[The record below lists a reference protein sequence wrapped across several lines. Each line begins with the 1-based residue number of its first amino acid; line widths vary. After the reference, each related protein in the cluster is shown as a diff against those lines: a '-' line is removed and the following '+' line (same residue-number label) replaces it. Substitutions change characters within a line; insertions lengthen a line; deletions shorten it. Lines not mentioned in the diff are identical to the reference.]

1 MQFSERLDERGGAV
15 SGRALRWA
23 VAAYRGEQQID
34 FPRLWRRA
42 LIGSLAAVLISVA
55 SFGLRGVDL
64 GIEFEGG
71 TSWEVPAPGVSV
83 AEARDALRGTGAA
96 DAKIQ
101 TVGGDTIRVRADIE
115 GPDAVDSVRTALAE
129 LAGVTGNDVSVTT
142 VGPSWGSEIT
152 AKARTAL
159 IAFFAIVAAYIALR
173 LEWKMAVGA
182 LLAVAHD
189 IVLSVGFYSLFQFE
203 ITPAT
208 VIAFLTIMGY
218 SLYDTIVVY
227 DKVREVVGRV
237 SATGRYTYTE
247 MMNLS
252 LNQVLMRSVN
262 TSITSMIPVASML
275 IIGSFVL
282 GAVTLQE
289 FSIALLV
296 GIVVGTYSSLFVAAA
311 VVARMKEREPAY
323 VEIAERIRLRG
334 GGAAGAGA
342 ATRTVAADDAVLG
355 EAAAAKRSAA
365 ARRSGTTTSR
375 PGSSS
380 SRSGSSSTR
389 PGAGPNDRHHPAPS
403 PQEEEEAVGAV
414 ATVTRV
420 LPWRRSARRP
430 AAAEIAPLLD
440 WYSQRHRDGS
450 PDLIVRAFDVA
461 AQAHEGQMRLSGEP
475 YIRHP
480 LAVAGIVARLGL
492 DDVTIA
498 ASLLHDAVEDT
509 DVALA
514 SIEDDFGPEVA
525 RIVDGVTKLDRV
537 HYDTREQ
544 QQAASVRKMIVA
556 IARDLRVLIIKL
568 ADRLHNLRTLAVLPA
583 FKQDYIARETLD
595 V

>member
-1 MQFSERLDERGGAV
+1 MTGWSLGVVG
-15 SGRALRWA
+15 SL
-23 VAAYRGEQQID
+23 YRGEQQID

-42 LIGSLAAVLISVA
+42 LIGSLVAVVVSVA
-55 SFGLRGVDL
+55 SFGVRGIDL

-101 TVGGDTIRVRADIE
+101 TLGGDTIRVRADIE
-115 GPDAVDSVRTALAE
+115 APAAVDSVRTALAD
-129 LAGVTGNDVSVTT
+129 LAGVTTNDVSVTT

-152 AKARTAL
+152 AKARNAL
-159 IAFFAIVAAYIALR
+159 IAFFALIAVYIAVR

-182 LLAVAHD
+182 LVAVVHD
-189 IVLSVGFYSLFQFE
+189 IVVSVGFYSVFQFE

-275 IIGSFVL
+275 VIGSFVL

-289 FSIALLV
+289 FAIALLV

-323 VEIAERIRLRG
+323 VEIAERIRLRSGATAG
-334 GGAAGAGA
+334 GG
-342 ATRTVAADDAVLG
+342 TRTVAADDAVLG
-355 EAAAAKRSAA
+355 ERAAAKRSTT
-365 ARRSGTTTSR
+365 ARKSGT
-375 PGSSS
+375 
-380 SRSGSSSTR
+380 
-389 PGAGPNDRHHPAPS
+389 A
-403 PQEEEEAVGAV
+403 
-414 ATVTRV
+414 
-420 LPWRRSARRP
+420 RSAPASATGAIPPRP
-430 AAAEIAPLLD
+430 
-440 WYSQRHRDGS
+440 
-450 PDLIVRAFDVA
+450 
-461 AQAHEGQMRLSGEP
+461 
-475 YIRHP
+475 
-480 LAVAGIVARLGL
+480 
-492 DDVTIA
+492 
-498 ASLLHDAVEDT
+498 
-509 DVALA
+509 
-514 SIEDDFGPEVA
+514 
-525 RIVDGVTKLDRV
+525 
-537 HYDTREQ
+537 
-544 QQAASVRKMIVA
+544 RKKKK
-556 IARDLRVLIIKL
+556 R
-568 ADRLHNLRTLAVLPA
+568 
-583 FKQDYIARETLD
+583 
-595 V
+595 

>member
-1 MQFSERLDERGGAV
+1 MT
-15 SGRALRWA
+15 GRFLG
-23 VAAYRGEQQID
+23 VLGSLYRGEQQID

-42 LIGSLAAVLISVA
+42 LIGSLAVVVVSVA
-55 SFGLRGVDL
+55 SFGIRGVDL

-71 TSWEVPAPGVSV
+71 TAWEVPAPGVSV
-83 AEARDALRGTGAA
+83 GEARDALRATGAA

-115 GPDAVDSVRTALAE
+115 GPEAVDSVRNALAE
-129 LAGVTGNDVSVTT
+129 LAGVTGDDVSVTT

-152 AKARTAL
+152 AKARNAL
-159 IAFFAIVAAYIALR
+159 IAFFALIAVYIAIR

-182 LLAVAHD
+182 LAAVVHD
-189 IVLSVGFYSLFQFE
+189 IVVSVGFYSVFQFE

-275 IIGSFVL
+275 VIGSFVL

-289 FSIALLV
+289 FAIALVV

-334 GGAAGAGA
+334 GAAGAG
-342 ATRTVAADDAVLG
+342 TRTVATDDAVLG
-355 EAAAAKRSAA
+355 EAAAAKRSTT
-365 ARRSGTTTSR
+365 ARRSGSASR
-375 PGSSS
+375 
-380 SRSGSSSTR
+380 
-389 PGAGPNDRHHPAPS
+389 
-403 PQEEEEAVGAV
+403 
-414 ATVTRV
+414 
-420 LPWRRSARRP
+420 
-430 AAAEIAPLLD
+430 AAA
-440 WYSQRHRDGS
+440 GS
-450 PDLIVRAFDVA
+450 ATGAIPPR
-461 AQAHEGQMRLSGEP
+461 P
-475 YIRHP
+475 
-480 LAVAGIVARLGL
+480 
-492 DDVTIA
+492 
-498 ASLLHDAVEDT
+498 
-509 DVALA
+509 
-514 SIEDDFGPEVA
+514 
-525 RIVDGVTKLDRV
+525 
-537 HYDTREQ
+537 
-544 QQAASVRKMIVA
+544 RKKKK
-556 IARDLRVLIIKL
+556 R
-568 ADRLHNLRTLAVLPA
+568 
-583 FKQDYIARETLD
+583 
-595 V
+595 

>member
-1 MQFSERLDERGGAV
+1 MRGGPLGVLA
-15 SGRALRWA
+15 SL
-23 VAAYRGEQQID
+23 YRGEQQID

-42 LIGSLAAVLISVA
+42 LIGSLVAVVVSVA

-115 GPDAVDSVRTALAE
+115 GPEAVDGVRNALAD
-129 LAGVTGNDVSVTT
+129 LAGVTGDDVSVTT
-142 VGPSWGSEIT
+142 VGPSWGAEIT
-152 AKARTAL
+152 SKARNAL
-159 IAFFAIVAAYIALR
+159 IAFFALIAVYIAIR

-182 LLAVAHD
+182 LLAVIHD
-189 IVLSVGFYSLFQFE
+189 IVVSVGFYSVFQFE

-275 IIGSFVL
+275 VIGSFVL

-289 FSIALLV
+289 FAIALLV
-296 GIVVGTYSSLFVAAA
+296 GIIVGTYSSLFVAAA

-323 VEIAERIRLRG
+323 LEIAERVRLR
-334 GGAAGAGA
+334 GGAAGAG
-342 ATRTVAADDAVLG
+342 TRTVATDDAVLG
-355 EAAAAKRSAA
+355 EAAAAKRSAT
-365 ARRSGTTTSR
+365 ARRSASAPR
-375 PGSSS
+375 AA
-380 SRSGSSSTR
+380 
-389 PGAGPNDRHHPAPS
+389 AGPA
-403 PQEEEEAVGAV
+403 QGAI
-414 ATVTRV
+414 
-420 LPWRRSARRP
+420 PPRP
-430 AAAEIAPLLD
+430 
-440 WYSQRHRDGS
+440 
-450 PDLIVRAFDVA
+450 
-461 AQAHEGQMRLSGEP
+461 
-475 YIRHP
+475 
-480 LAVAGIVARLGL
+480 
-492 DDVTIA
+492 
-498 ASLLHDAVEDT
+498 
-509 DVALA
+509 
-514 SIEDDFGPEVA
+514 
-525 RIVDGVTKLDRV
+525 
-537 HYDTREQ
+537 
-544 QQAASVRKMIVA
+544 RKKKKK
-556 IARDLRVLIIKL
+556 R
-568 ADRLHNLRTLAVLPA
+568 
-583 FKQDYIARETLD
+583 
-595 V
+595 